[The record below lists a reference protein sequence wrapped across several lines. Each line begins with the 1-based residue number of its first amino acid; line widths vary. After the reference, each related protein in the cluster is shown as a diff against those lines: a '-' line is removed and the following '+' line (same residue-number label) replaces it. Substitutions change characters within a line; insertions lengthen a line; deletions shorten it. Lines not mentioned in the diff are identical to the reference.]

1 MKDGNPGST
10 ESTGQWGLSI
20 CKLPHP
26 VLPVRQERAELFTHK
41 HPGTKPP
48 LQGKGG
54 KKSNQKEHEK
64 LIGF

>member
-1 MKDGNPGST
+1 MEILAPLRVLGSGV
-10 ESTGQWGLSI
+10 SASA
-20 CKLPHP
+20 KLPHP

-54 KKSNQKEHEK
+54 KKIKPERT
-64 LIGF
+64 